1 MFEAGRYKII
11 QKPGRKVKNRIVQT
25 WGRRKKPQEELHKFG
40 GLNFTNCTK
49 EAEQSKNTG
58 AVLVQGA

>member
-1 MFEAGRYKII
+1 MFKAGRYKII

-49 EAEQSKNTG
+49 EAGQSKNTG
-58 AVLVQGA
+58 VVLVQGA